1 MPPWPV
7 FTGRR
12 CTSTFV
18 ARIERF
24 ASGMNP
30 YSQPVFPEII
40 AHRGASHD
48 APENSLAAFRLGWE
62 QGADAVELDFRL
74 SRDGHVVVMHDAT
87 TRRTGGCDKPVAEQ
101 TMDELAQLDIGSWKD
116 PKWAGERIPHLT
128 GVLATVPPDKKAF
141 IEIKCGPEILPAL
154 GKDLESSA
162 LKPEQIVLIGFNA
175 GTLRMARRQFPQAR
189 IFWLVACPSDPGSD
203 RLPPIADLI
212 ETAHASG
219 FNGLNLDGHFAV
231 DASTA
236 SRIHSAGLGLYC
248 WTVDDP
254 RVAATWKAAGV
265 DGITTNRPAW
275 LRRPWIDRGKDTP
288 PISTK

>member
-1 MPPWPV
+1 MPPWPI

-24 ASGMNP
+24 VSGMNP
-30 YSQPVFPEII
+30 SSQPVFPEII

-62 QGADAVELDFRL
+62 QGADAVELDIRL

-101 TMDELAQLDIGSWKD
+101 SMDELVKLDIGSWKD
-116 PKWAGERIPHLT
+116 PKWAGERIPNLT
-128 GVLATVPPDKKAF
+128 GVLATVPPGKKVF

-154 GKDLESSA
+154 GKDLESSV

-175 GTLRMARRQFPQAR
+175 GTLRMTRRQFPKAR
-189 IFWLVACPSDPGSD
+189 IYWLVACKQALESGK
-203 RLPPIADLI
+203 LPELAELVQQAR
-212 ETAHASG
+212 TSG
-219 FNGLNLDGHFAV
+219 FDGLNLDYHFPV
-231 DASTA
+231 DTSIA
-236 SRIHSAGLGLYC
+236 SRVHSAGLGLYC

-275 LRRPWIDRGKDTP
+275 LRA
-288 PISTK
+288 SLE